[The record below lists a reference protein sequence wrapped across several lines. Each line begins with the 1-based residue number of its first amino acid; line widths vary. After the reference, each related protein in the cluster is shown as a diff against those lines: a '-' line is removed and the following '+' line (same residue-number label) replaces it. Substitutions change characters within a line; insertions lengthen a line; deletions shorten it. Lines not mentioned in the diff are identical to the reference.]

1 MQRWQIAVQREFPGR
16 SVVEVSYVGNRGV
29 RQRIS
34 RDLNALPNRYLSTLP
49 VRDQNAINYLSAAVP
64 NPFYP
69 MLLGT
74 NLS

>member
-34 RDLNALPNRYLSTLP
+34 RDLNALPTG
-49 VRDQNAINYLSAAVP
+49 I
-64 NPFYP
+64 
-69 MLLGT
+69 
-74 NLS
+74 